1 MSTIRNGGM
10 LMIEMIEVQTF
21 LTGRIW
27 LKEQTPFPLT
37 VIEEF
42 IRKGFITPHSGIQS
56 NQNSSSKK
64 SKSPQCRRCGC
75 KQLTAFQCAKCKDT
89 CLYCRHCI
97 QMGRVSSCS
106 ELITWTGPSLVKA
119 MEHCFTWSGTLTTL
133 QAKASKE
140 LLTSV
145 QQNQSH
151 LIHAVCGAGKTELL
165 FPAIFDSLERGQ
177 RVCVATPRT
186 DVVLELAPR
195 FQQVF
200 PQTIIH
206 ALYGGSPEQSNF
218 AQLILA
224 TTHQL
229 LRFEEAFDVIFVDEA
244 DAFPYTMD
252 KSLQFAVQKA
262 KKKSAVVHTITATPS
277 EELLRLAVNI
287 SLISQRFHGFPLP
300 VPRFVGLWSYKKHMY
315 KDKLPQKLAKW
326 TQQCLQ
332 NHQPFLI
339 FFPTIELMERAL
351 PLFQQ
356 IHLEILAVHSED
368 PKRKEKVLKLR
379 RKKVCG
385 LLTTTILE
393 RGITIPNVQVA
404 VVGADEQIFT
414 SSALIQLSGRVG
426 RSVDFPNGDLVFFH
440 HGISLEMDKAKAT
453 IEEHNNNLERV

>member
-1 MSTIRNGGM
+1 M
-10 LMIEMIEVQTF
+10 EEVQAF

-27 LKEQTPFPLT
+27 LKEQTPFPLP

-42 IRKGFITPHSGIQS
+42 IRKGFITPHTGIQS

-64 SKSPQCRRCGC
+64 TKSSNCRRCGN
-75 KQLTAFQCAKCKDT
+75 KQLTVFQCAKCKGT
-89 CLYCRHCI
+89 CLYCRQCI
-97 QMGRVSSCS
+97 QMGRISSCS
-106 ELITWTGPSLVKA
+106 EVITWSGPSKA
-119 MEHCFTWSGTLTTL
+119 HEVNHCFTWTGTLTSL
-133 QAKASKE
+133 QAKASNE
-140 LLTSV
+140 LLISV
-145 QQNQSH
+145 QRNQSH
-151 LIHAVCGAGKTELL
+151 LIYAVCGAGKTELL
-165 FPAIFDSLERGQ
+165 YPSIFDALQRGL

-206 ALYGGSPEQSNF
+206 ALYGGSPDYSGF

-229 LRFEEAFDVIFVDEA
+229 LRFEEAFDVVFVDEA
-244 DAFPYTMD
+244 DAFPYTVD

-262 KKKSAVVHTITATPS
+262 KKKSAAVHTITATPS
-277 EELLRLAVNI
+277 DELLSQADNI

-300 VPRFVGLWSYKKHMY
+300 VPRFVGLWNYKKHMY
-315 KDKLPQKLAKW
+315 KDQLPQKLANW

-332 NHQPFLI
+332 NDQPFLI
-339 FFPTIELMERAL
+339 FFPTIDLMECAL
-351 PLFQQ
+351 PLFHQ
-356 IHLEILAVHSED
+356 IHVDISAVHAED
-368 PKRKEKVLKLR
+368 PERKEKVLKLR
-379 RKKVCG
+379 QKKVCG

-404 VVGADEQIFT
+404 VVGADEKIFT
-414 SSALIQLSGRVG
+414 SSALIQISGRVG
-426 RSVDFPNGDLVFFH
+426 RSVDFPSGDLVFFH

-453 IEEHNNNLERV
+453 IIEHNTNQEVL

>member
-10 LMIEMIEVQTF
+10 LMKEVQAF

-42 IRKGFITPHSGIQS
+42 IQKGFITPHTGIQS
-56 NQNSSSKK
+56 NQNSTSRKTKNS
-64 SKSPQCRRCGC
+64 QCRRCGFQ
-75 KQLTAFQCAKCKDT
+75 QLTAFQCAKCKGT

-106 ELITWTGPSLVKA
+106 ELITWTGPSLV
-119 MEHCFTWSGTLTTL
+119 EEVSHCFTWSGTLTSL

-145 QQNQSH
+145 QLNQSH
-151 LIHAVCGAGKTELL
+151 LIYAVCGAGKTELL
-165 FPAIFDSLERGQ
+165 FPAIFDALERGL

-186 DVVLELAPR
+186 DVVLELFPR
-195 FQQVF
+195 FQDVF
-200 PQTIIH
+200 PKTVIH

-218 AQLILA
+218 AQLVLA

-229 LRFEEAFDVIFVDEA
+229 LRFEEAFDVVFLDEA
-244 DAFPYTMD
+244 DAFPYTVD

-262 KKKSAVVHTITATPS
+262 KKKNAVVHMITATPS
-277 EELLRLAVNI
+277 EELLSQAVNI

-300 VPRFVGLWSYKKHMY
+300 VPRFVGLWNYKKHMY
-315 KDKLPQKLAKW
+315 KDKLPQKLAEW
-326 TQQCLQ
+326 TQQRLQ
-332 NHQPFLI
+332 NDEPFLI
-339 FFPTIELMERAL
+339 FFPTIDLMERAL

-356 IHLEILAVHSED
+356 IHVEILAVHAED
-368 PKRKEKVLKLR
+368 PERKQKVLKLR
-379 RKKVCG
+379 HKKVCG

-414 SSALIQLSGRVG
+414 SSALIQVSGRVG
-426 RSVDFPNGDLVFFH
+426 RSVDFPTGDLVFFH
-440 HGISLEMDKAKAT
+440 HGISLDMDKAKAT
-453 IEEHNNNLERV
+453 IEEHNNSRERL

>member
-10 LMIEMIEVQTF
+10 LMREVQEF
-21 LTGRIW
+21 LIGRIW
-27 LKEQTPFPLT
+27 LKEQTPFPLP

-42 IRKGFITPHSGIQS
+42 IRKGFITPHTGIQS
-56 NQNSSSKK
+56 KQYSNSRKTKK
-64 SKSPQCRRCGC
+64 SQCRRCGC
-75 KQLTAFQCAKCKDT
+75 KQLTTFQCAKCKGS

-106 ELITWTGPSLVKA
+106 ELITWTGPSLVEA
-119 MEHCFTWSGTLTTL
+119 VNHCFTWSGTLTSR
-133 QAKASKE
+133 QEKASKD
-140 LLTSV
+140 V
-145 QQNQSH
+145 QKNQSH
-151 LIHAVCGAGKTELL
+151 IIYAVCGAGKTELL
-165 FPAIFDSLERGQ
+165 FPAIFDALERGH

-186 DVVLELAPR
+186 DVVLELFPR
-195 FQQVF
+195 FQDVF

-229 LRFEEAFDVIFVDEA
+229 LRFEEAFDVVFLDEA
-244 DAFPYTMD
+244 DAFPYIVD

-277 EELLRLAVNI
+277 DELLRQAENI

-300 VPRFVGLWSYKKHMY
+300 VPRFFGLWNYKKHMY
-315 KDKLPQKLAKW
+315 KDKLPQKLAEW
-326 TQQCLQ
+326 TQQRLQ
-332 NHQPFLI
+332 NDEPFLI
-339 FFPTIELMERAL
+339 FFPTIDLMERAL

-356 IHLEILAVHSED
+356 IHGEILAVHAED
-368 PKRKEKVLKLR
+368 PERKQKVLNLR
-379 RKKVCG
+379 HKKVCG

-404 VVGADEQIFT
+404 VVGADEQIFS
-414 SSALIQLSGRVG
+414 SSALIQVSGRVG
-426 RSVDFPNGDLVFFH
+426 RSVDFPTGDLVFFH

-453 IEEHNNNLERV
+453 IIEHNKNRERL

>member
-10 LMIEMIEVQTF
+10 LMKEVQAF

-27 LKEQTPFPLT
+27 LKEQTPFPLP
-37 VIEEF
+37 VIEEY
-42 IRKGFITPHSGIQS
+42 IRNGFISPHTGIQS

-64 SKSPQCRRCGC
+64 TKSSNCRRCGN
-75 KQLTAFQCAKCKDT
+75 KQLTAFQCAKCNGT
-89 CLYCRHCI
+89 CLYCRQCI
-97 QMGRVSSCS
+97 QMGRISSCS
-106 ELITWTGPSLVKA
+106 ELITWSGPSEVY
-119 MEHCFTWSGTLTTL
+119 EVNHCFTWSGTLTSL
-133 QAKASKE
+133 QAKASNE
-140 LLTSV
+140 LLISV
-145 QQNQSH
+145 QRNQSH
-151 LIHAVCGAGKTELL
+151 LIYAVCGAGKTELL
-165 FPAIFDSLERGQ
+165 YPSIFDALQRGL

-206 ALYGGSPEQSNF
+206 ALYGGSPDNSDF

-229 LRFEEAFDVIFVDEA
+229 LRFEEAFDVVFVDEA
-244 DAFPYTMD
+244 DAFPYTVD

-262 KKKSAVVHTITATPS
+262 KKKSAAVHTITATPS
-277 EELLRLAVNI
+277 DELLSQADNI

-300 VPRFVGLWSYKKHMY
+300 IPRFVGLWNYKKHMY
-315 KDKLPQKLAKW
+315 KDQLPQKLVKW
-326 TQQCLQ
+326 TKQCLQ
-332 NHQPFLI
+332 NDQPFLI
-339 FFPTIELMERAL
+339 FFPTIDLMECAL

-356 IHLEILAVHSED
+356 IHVDISAVHAED
-368 PKRKEKVLKLR
+368 PERKEKVLKLR

-404 VVGADEQIFT
+404 VVGADEKIFT
-414 SSALIQLSGRVG
+414 SSALIQISGRVG
-426 RSVDFPNGDLVFFH
+426 RSVDFPSGDLVFFH

-453 IEEHNNNLERV
+453 IIEHNTNREVL

>member
-10 LMIEMIEVQTF
+10 LMEEVQAF

-27 LKEQTPFPLT
+27 LKEQTPFPLP

-42 IRKGFITPHSGIQS
+42 IRKGFITPHTGIQS

-64 SKSPQCRRCGC
+64 TKSSNCRRCGN
-75 KQLTAFQCAKCKDT
+75 KQLTVFQCAKCKGT
-89 CLYCRHCI
+89 CLYCRQCI
-97 QMGRVSSCS
+97 QMGRISSCS
-106 ELITWTGPSLVKA
+106 EVITWSGPSKA
-119 MEHCFTWSGTLTTL
+119 HEVNHCFTWTGTLTSL
-133 QAKASKE
+133 QAKASNE
-140 LLTSV
+140 LLISV
-145 QQNQSH
+145 QRNQSH
-151 LIHAVCGAGKTELL
+151 LIYAVCGAGKTELL
-165 FPAIFDSLERGQ
+165 YPSIFDALQRGL

-206 ALYGGSPEQSNF
+206 ALYGGSPDYSGF

-229 LRFEEAFDVIFVDEA
+229 LRFEEAFDVVFVDEA
-244 DAFPYTMD
+244 DAFPYTVD

-262 KKKSAVVHTITATPS
+262 KKKSAAVHTITATPS
-277 EELLRLAVNI
+277 DELLSQADNI

-300 VPRFVGLWSYKKHMY
+300 VPRFVGLWNYKKHMY
-315 KDKLPQKLAKW
+315 KDQLPQKLANW

-332 NHQPFLI
+332 NDQPFLI
-339 FFPTIELMERAL
+339 FFPTIDLMECAL
-351 PLFQQ
+351 PLFHQ
-356 IHLEILAVHSED
+356 IHVDISAVHAED
-368 PKRKEKVLKLR
+368 PERKEKVLKLR
-379 RKKVCG
+379 QKKVCG

-404 VVGADEQIFT
+404 VVGADEKIFT
-414 SSALIQLSGRVG
+414 SSALIQISGRVG
-426 RSVDFPNGDLVFFH
+426 RSVDFPSGDLVFFH

-453 IEEHNNNLERV
+453 IIEHNTNREVL